1 MATSKQLQQA
11 AEKMDEAMAR
21 IVEARK
27 QPFSEESQRE
37 WLEGLTD
44 FCFALSDAQEFN
56 NESAHE
62 KLHEIAGGLGAERV
76 LLGKGR
82 SEPRS

>member
-1 MATSKQLQQA
+1 MTASKQLDLA
-11 AEKMDEAMAR
+11 ARKMDEAMAR
-21 IVEARK
+21 INEARA
-27 QPFSEESQRE
+27 QPFSEQSQRE

-56 NESAHE
+56 NESVHE
-62 KLHEIAGGLGAERV
+62 KLHEIAGGVGAERV

-82 SEPRS
+82 SRPR